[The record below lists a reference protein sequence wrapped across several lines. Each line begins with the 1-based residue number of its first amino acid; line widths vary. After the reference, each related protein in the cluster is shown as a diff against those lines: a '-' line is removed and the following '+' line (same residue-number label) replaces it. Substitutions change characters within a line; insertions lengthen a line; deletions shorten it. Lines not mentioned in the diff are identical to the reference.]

1 MPIAT
6 PEAYAEMLDT
16 AKARSFAYPAINVTS
31 SQTLNAAI
39 RGFAE
44 AESDGIVQVST
55 GGAEYL
61 SGQGVKDMVTGAV
74 ALAAFAHEVAK
85 KYSVNIALHTD
96 HCPQDKLDSY
106 VRPLLAISK
115 ERVARGEEPLFQSH
129 MWDGSAV
136 PLDENLQIARELL
149 ADAKAAKIVLEIE
162 IGVVGGEEDGV
173 ANEINEKLYTT
184 TDDGLAVA
192 EALGLGENG
201 RYLAAMTFGNV
212 HGVYKPGNVKLRPE
226 ILKEIQDAVGAKYG
240 KDKPFD
246 LVFHGGS
253 GSLESEIAAAVD
265 YGVVKMNVDTDTQY
279 AFTRP
284 VVDHMFKNYDGV
296 LKIDG
301 EVGNKKT
308 YDPRSYLKAAEQSM
322 AARVAN
328 ACETLKSAGR
338 MLAG

>member
-39 RGFAE
+39 RGFAD

-61 SGQGVKDMVTGAV
+61 SGPGVKDMVTGAA
-74 ALAAFAHEVAK
+74 ALAAFAHEAAK
-85 KYSVNIALHTD
+85 KYPVNIALHTD
-96 HCPQDKLDSY
+96 HCPKDKLDSY
-106 VRPLLAISK
+106 VRPLLAISE
-115 ERVARGEEPLFQSH
+115 ERVRGGQGPLFQSH

-136 PLDENLQIARELL
+136 PLTENLEIARELL
-149 ADAKAAKIVLEIE
+149 ARTSALGVVLEIE

-173 ANEINEKLYTT
+173 SHEINEKLYTT

-253 GSLESEIAAAVD
+253 GSLPQEISAAVD
-265 YGVVKMNVDTDTQY
+265 YGVVKMNVDTDT
-279 AFTRP
+279 
-284 VVDHMFKNYDGV
+284 NYDGV
-296 LKIDG
+296 LKVDG
-301 EVGNKKT
+301 EVGNKKA
-308 YDPRSYLKAAEQSM
+308 YDPRTWGKAAEAGM
-322 AARVAN
+322 AARVVQ
-328 ACETLKSAGR
+328 ACQNLRSAGSR
-338 MLAG
+338 IG